1 MANKLTVLQGV
12 TEFHYHSVPNELAMV
27 TLSPERES
35 IFNHL
40 SVIGHNRFPEFIQDI
55 LVHVMG
61 HKLVDITDGPG
72 DEKQDILTVNS
83 SGERQLTQCK
93 HTVNYNDH
101 YSGNEL
107 DLLFGACCR
116 KNCTKALFVT
126 NSDLTPQ
133 AKRYITDKEF
143 ARGWKGPVESL
154 PHIDYWN
161 SHKIWGHIATNNAIL
176 NKWFSGMGQVHGL
189 RNFYFDLIIQELP
202 SGDTFSKKCS
212 NIAFALKE
220 KGIIVGADEKKKSFQ
235 VKIDNQI
242 SFTIED
248 WFHSDIDLGVPY
260 VGPQTE
266 HDLANIPLW
275 ALRIRAS
282 ISSEVGQYDPA
293 RYRDLIVKT
302 ICDNALTLLPN
313 TKWWYLVATTPQAF
327 IYLQDIVEPKVVSIS
342 QAETYVMVENES
354 SVEKDWTFLNGDE
367 FNLIDDETLGWCHVP
382 TEINVYLMLE
392 QRPHPIAAYEQ
403 KIRNYQIAQKISKYD
418 FKVIEKITN
427 DVVDRVRRIID
438 QSWVLM
444 VLNERDLLLAHPPTV
459 PSNKIQKIKNALATH
474 DISLLYMR
482 DEDRD
487 KLLKSSDVMD
497 RTNCWMYVSS
507 TDQLVTPIWL
517 NKRLIWLEKEVA
529 IDPPKDLDIWIKL
542 LKYKA
547 EHEAEY
553 GFNFMG
559 DKEET
564 KLASEEIEGF
574 LYDFF
579 SFRGK
584 RMLDI
589 SFDPRSA
596 SINYRI
602 KIDSLEPTTKIISE
616 YIQQFQKL
624 INDIVGL
631 CEVN

>member
-1 MANKLTVLQGV
+1 
-12 TEFHYHSVPNELAMV
+12 
-27 TLSPERES
+27 
-35 IFNHL
+35 
-40 SVIGHNRFPEFIQDI
+40 
-55 LVHVMG
+55 
-61 HKLVDITDGPG
+61 
-72 DEKQDILTVNS
+72 
-83 SGERQLTQCK
+83 
-93 HTVNYNDH
+93 
-101 YSGNEL
+101 
-107 DLLFGACCR
+107 
-116 KNCTKALFVT
+116 
-126 NSDLTPQ
+126 
-133 AKRYITDKEF
+133 
-143 ARGWKGPVESL
+143 
-154 PHIDYWN
+154 
-161 SHKIWGHIATNNAIL
+161 
-176 NKWFSGMGQVHGL
+176 MGQVHGL

-266 HDLANIPLW
+266 HNLANIPLW

-282 ISSEVGQYDPA
+282 ISSEVGQYNPSI
-293 RYRDLIVKT
+293 YRDLIVKT
-302 ICDNALTLLPN
+302 ICDNALTLQPN
-313 TKWWYLVATTPQAF
+313 SKWWYLVATTPQAF

-354 SVEKDWTFLNGDE
+354 SVEKDWTFLNGGE

-403 KIRNYQIAQKISKYD
+403 KIRNYKIAQKISKYD

-444 VLNERDLLLAHPPTV
+444 VLNERNLLLAHPPTV
-459 PSNKIQKIKNALATH
+459 PSSKIQKIKNALARH

-529 IDPPKDLDIWIKL
+529 IDPPKDLDTWIKL

-547 EHEAEY
+547 GHEAGH

-589 SFDPRSA
+589 SFNPRSA